1 MPYHRSIRCI
11 TIALA
16 AMFALAAAHS
26 VDAQQAPQQPAAG
39 VLVLRN
45 GNVLPG
51 VVHRQG
57 NHYRVENE
65 GSVMQIPA
73 SQVDMACASLVDA
86 YEQRRQQRVGNATDA
101 HLELARWCLRHGL
114 LAEAAR
120 EILDA
125 RTDDPG
131 HPALRTLDL
140 QLQQGLA
147 DEASR
152 LQRQRDAVALA
163 SHVEP
168 AAPEEAELPERLIEP
183 TPEVQQQFVRS
194 IQPMLIHGCTTSG
207 CHSPDSRQAMALD
220 RWALEGSGIPTLIRK
235 NLDQV
240 LAQVDVEDP
249 ASSPLM
255 RRARQAHGM
264 RNSQLS
270 TPLAPYQTAILI
282 EWLNEAAGVKSEAP
296 LPASLSADPN
306 AVDPRL
312 VEQTMAGGGEVTEA
326 MVDEAAQ
333 ELLNR
338 GKAKTRTAFTPRD
351 QFDPEIFNR
360 RQMRA
365 RSEKSELAED
375 LADGAT
381 SGDEFIPE
389 SIEFTP
395 TAPASAEE
403 SAALPAEVPSRD

>member
-1 MPYHRSIRCI
+1 MPNYRSIRCI

-16 AMFALAAAHS
+16 VLFALSAVRAI
-26 VDAQQAPQQPAAG
+26 DAQQPQPAAG

-45 GNVLPG
+45 GNVLKG
-51 VVHRQG
+51 TVQRHG
-57 NHYRVENE
+57 GHYRIENE
-65 GSVMQIPA
+65 GSVLQIPA
-73 SQVDMACASLVDA
+73 SQVEMACASLIDA
-86 YEQRRQQRVGNATDA
+86 YEKRRQQRVGNATDA

-152 LQRQRDAVALA
+152 QQRERDAVALA
-163 SHVEP
+163 SHSEP
-168 AAPEEAELPERLIEP
+168 VATEEVVQPERMIEP
-183 TPEVQQQFVRS
+183 TADVQEKFVRS

-207 CHSPDSRQAMALD
+207 CHSPNSRQTMELD

-235 NLDQV
+235 NLEQV

-255 RRARQAHGM
+255 RRARQAHGI
-264 RNSQLS
+264 RNQPLS

-282 EWLNEAAGVKSEAP
+282 EWLNEAAGVQPQPS
-296 LPASLSADPN
+296 LPPEPGVDPN
-306 AVDPRL
+306 SVDPRL
-312 VEQTMAGGGEVTEA
+312 IEQTTAAAGEATEA
-326 MVDEAAQ
+326 MVDEAAL

-360 RQMRA
+360 RQARA
-365 RSEKSELAED
+365 KSKKSESAEGQVEE
-375 LADGAT
+375 AA
-381 SGDEFIPE
+381 SGEEFIPE
-389 SIEFTP
+389 SIEFTT

-403 SAALPAEVPSRD
+403 SADPPAEAPSRD

>member
-16 AMFALAAAHS
+16 AMFALAVVGS
-26 VDAQQAPQQPAAG
+26 VEAQQAPQQPAAG

-57 NHYRVENE
+57 NHFRVENA
-65 GSVMQIPA
+65 GSVLQVPA
-73 SQVDMACASLVDA
+73 SQVEMACASLVDA

-114 LAEAAR
+114 LAQAAR

-131 HPALRTLDL
+131 HPALRKLDL
-140 QLQQGLA
+140 QLQQGLV

-152 LQRQRDAVALA
+152 VQRERNAVALA
-163 SHVEP
+163 AHVEP
-168 AAPEEAELPERLIEP
+168 APPEAIVAPERLIEP
-183 TPEVQQQFVRS
+183 TSEVQQQFVRS

-220 RWALEGSGIPTLIRK
+220 RWALEGSGIPALIRK

-264 RNSQLS
+264 SNSQLS

-282 EWLNEAAGVKSEAP
+282 EWINEAAGVQPETP
-296 LPASLSADPN
+296 LPADSDADPN
-306 AVDPRL
+306 TVDPRQ
-312 VEQTMAGGGEVTEA
+312 VERTMAGDGEITEA
-326 MVDEAAQ
+326 MIDEAAQ
-333 ELLNR
+333 ELLS
-338 GKAKTRTAFTPRD
+338 GKKTRTAFTPRD

-360 RQMRA
+360 RSARA
-365 RSEKSELAED
+365 KSKKSQLAEELVD
-375 LADGAT
+375 EPAA
-381 SGDEFIPE
+381 GDDDSIPE
-389 SIEFTP
+389 SIELSP

-403 SAALPAEVPSRD
+403 SADLPAEEPSRD